1 MVFSVL
7 VCLLALCLFMAW
19 LFVFVLQFYFVF
31 FFFLSQDLY
40 EKLQCNV
47 DAAFLMTK

>member
-7 VCLLALCLFMAW
+7 VCFLVGSVFMAW
-19 LFVFVLQFYFVF
+19 LFVLSFSFFY

-47 DAAFLMTK
+47 DIAFLMTK